1 MDHRTTNIPSPSVRE
16 PRLEPS
22 SLLGRV
28 AVAAPYLTL
37 TDLARDRDALRAC
50 AVAQAPSY
58 RELAPMTGAE
68 MGRHA
73 AIAGS
78 LALAQA
84 QADDKRR
91 YYLAREADCRFL
103 PSEAARGTPVELR
116 AAVVRLDKREGT
128 ARVDLAVGHTP
139 LATFEVSYAILQE
152 ATFRRLFQRH
162 LRPDDAS
169 PSPSPYESLLA
180 EAVTVEPE
188 RAYVEVLRVA
198 PEGCAGH
205 FPGYPAL
212 PVAVLMGELSYLAG
226 LLMPGRFRVAR
237 GHVRASDLAWAGE
250 RVYFEARRD
259 GRAPE
264 GLRFRCHARAG
275 EGSEAREVG
284 AMELWLVPA

>member
-1 MDHRTTNIPSPSVRE
+1 MDHRITNIPGRTVTE

-37 TDLARDRDALRAC
+37 SELARDRDALRAC
-50 AVAQAPSY
+50 AVAQAPPY
-58 RELAPMTGAE
+58 RELGPMTGAE

-103 PSEAARGTPVELR
+103 PSDAPRGAPIELR
-116 AAVVRLDKREGT
+116 ASVVGLDKREGA
-128 ARVDLAVGHTP
+128 ARVDLTAEHAP

-162 LRPDDAS
+162 LRPADAS
-169 PSPSPYESLLA
+169 PSPYGRLLA
-180 EAVTVEPE
+180 EAITVESE
-188 RAYVEVLRVA
+188 RAYVEVERVA

-226 LLMPGRFRVAR
+226 SLMPGPFRVTR
-237 GHVRASDLAWAGE
+237 GLVRAADLAWAGE
-250 RVYFEARRD
+250 RVYFEARRG
-259 GRAPE
+259 GREPH
-264 GLRFRCHARAG
+264 GQRFHCHALAG
-275 EGSEAREVG
+275 EGNEAREVG